1 MSKKQV
7 IGSSTYSPSSMISS
21 KQPVVPFQSLNKFNA
36 LLRVGNFIFIKNVPD
51 KTCENCVQFKV
62 LLNKH
67 IFESHSSM
75 TRCKH
80 FRTTNT
86 FLTTL
91 HTSTG
96 EILRQQFQTSISISA
111 ASYLERSS
119 LDIREGGRVNCGVM
133 SLKPGG
139 RRGMGELQLGVCLNK
154 SCFQETL
161 FKTIAFDLIL

>member
-1 MSKKQV
+1 MLV
-7 IGSSTYSPSSMISS
+7 TGSISYSPSLIISS
-21 KQPVVPFQSLNKFNA
+21 KQPVVPFQSLNEFNA

-91 HTSTG
+91 HTRSDHCTQALG
-96 EILRQQFQTSISISA
+96 KFRGNFRQVFPYHHPVT
-111 ASYLERSS
+111 YLVRSS
-119 LDIREGGRVNCGVM
+119 LDREEEG
-133 SLKPGG
+133 
-139 RRGMGELQLGVCLNK
+139 
-154 SCFQETL
+154 
-161 FKTIAFDLIL
+161 